1 MVKGR
6 VIEPGKKS
14 RSARGSRRMRVL
26 EVAARTLN
34 RIGVSSVSLP
44 AIAKEL
50 GVSRAALYYYF
61 DDQEDLVFQS
71 YRRTCEILEQHLV
84 DAEDAGGDS
93 IAILASFIDRALA
106 TNGPEIAALNDVAY
120 LGEERRASILQQVG
134 QVRARLTDI
143 LDDGVRRGHLRSCS
157 NTIVAGAILGL
168 VFWRPTARIW
178 RSSDPLSDRDLV
190 DAIKSLLKF
199 GIASDRRVPFSPHPI
214 DLRPELTWTGNVFDA
229 SALVEAKQ
237 ESLLAAASWLFNL
250 KGIDATSLDEIA
262 AKVGVTKT
270 VIYHNVGDKATLVAR
285 CFRRSFAFYEDI
297 TRRAAMREGSPLAAI
312 LAATCAYA
320 EAGLREDIAPL
331 APLSGVQG
339 LPDDVLHELN
349 VSSQRMMEGFLAI
362 YEEGQRDGSIRPL
375 NARAIIAIYPGTFE
389 WLPKWYDILS
399 EAERLAA
406 PFEIAELNRIGLLP
420 V

>member
-1 MVKGR
+1 
-6 VIEPGKKS
+6 
-14 RSARGSRRMRVL
+14 MRVL

-93 IAILASFIDRALA
+93 IAILASFLDRALA

-143 LDDGVRRGHLRSCS
+143 LDDGVRRGHLRPCS

-178 RSSDPLSDRDLV
+178 RLCCKDWRQSEVGCRSAPIRR
-190 DAIKSLLKF
+190 LLRN
-199 GIASDRRVPFSPHPI
+199 G
-214 DLRPELTWTGNVFDA
+214 G
-229 SALVEAKQ
+229 
-237 ESLLAAASWLFNL
+237 
-250 KGIDATSLDEIA
+250 
-262 AKVGVTKT
+262 
-270 VIYHNVGDKATLVAR
+270 
-285 CFRRSFAFYEDI
+285 
-297 TRRAAMREGSPLAAI
+297 
-312 LAATCAYA
+312 
-320 EAGLREDIAPL
+320 
-331 APLSGVQG
+331 
-339 LPDDVLHELN
+339 
-349 VSSQRMMEGFLAI
+349 
-362 YEEGQRDGSIRPL
+362 
-375 NARAIIAIYPGTFE
+375 
-389 WLPKWYDILS
+389 
-399 EAERLAA
+399 
-406 PFEIAELNRIGLLP
+406 
-420 V
+420 